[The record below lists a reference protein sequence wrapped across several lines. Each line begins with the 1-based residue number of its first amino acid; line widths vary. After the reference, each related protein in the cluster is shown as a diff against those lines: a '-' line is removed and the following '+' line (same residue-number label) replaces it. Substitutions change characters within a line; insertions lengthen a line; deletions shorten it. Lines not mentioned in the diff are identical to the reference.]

1 MEGGQAGKRKSVR
14 FTEAYPER
22 AGELKNF
29 GLHATGIFKGHLD
42 AKQIE

>member
-1 MEGGQAGKRKSVR
+1 MEGGQAGKRKSVG

-22 AGELKNF
+22 AGEFKNL
-29 GLHATGIFKGHLD
+29 GPQATGNLD